1 MVIIT
6 EEILREKYPGNWIVL
21 LSDGRYFVGKTPD
34 QALSQ
39 VPRDA
44 DIRDVFR
51 SPRRGGD
58 RLLFE
63 AG

>member
-1 MVIIT
+1 MAVVS
-6 EEILREKYPGNWIVL
+6 EEVLKAKYPDKWIVL

-34 QALSQ
+34 QALSK
-39 VPRDA
+39 VPKNV
-44 DIRDVFR
+44 DIKDVFR

-63 AG
+63 AS